1 MLGRDTLL
9 LSLPAFQCLAN
20 TSRWTKPQELSQSGG
35 LESTACR
42 LQCGVEPSKGVGNG
56 GTWGQTGPGQIL
68 ALPSPSEFRKREVP
82 FRAGEGWTVDVG
94 NPYLLFIV
102 LV

>member
-1 MLGRDTLL
+1 MRATQALPEMLGRNTLQ

-42 LQCGVEPSKGVGNG
+42 LQCDVEQSKGVGKG
-56 GTWGQTGPGQIL
+56 GPGDKQ
-68 ALPSPSEFRKREVP
+68 AQDRS
-82 FRAGEGWTVDVG
+82 
-94 NPYLLFIV
+94 
-102 LV
+102 